1 LAKHASDEG
10 HVNTFE
16 ELVTKYDRRLFRIAY
31 GVTHNREDAEDVVQ
45 ESFLK
50 AYQHLADFRGAS
62 QLSTWLIR
70 ITVNEALTKLRKRRT
85 AREVSVDADFE
96 ADSDIRPLE
105 VVDWAPNPEQSY
117 RASELREILTG
128 ILEELEPV
136 SRTVFVLRDIEGL
149 TTDETTA
156 AMNMSISAVKA
167 RLWRVRLQIRQR
179 LNTFFAKRNDVPR
192 TENHFVTNADSSIG
206 VLALPPI
213 ARGDSERVT
222 SNS

>member
-1 LAKHASDEG
+1 M
-10 HVNTFE
+10 NTFE

-85 AREVSVDADFE
+85 AMEVSVDADFE
-96 ADSDIRPLE
+96 ADSDMRPLE

-179 LNTFFAKRNDVPR
+179 LNTFFAKRNDISR
-192 TENHFVTNADSSIG
+192 TENQVVTNADSSIG

-213 ARGDSERVT
+213 ARGDSARVT

>member
-1 LAKHASDEG
+1 MPVTRGD
-10 HVNTFE
+10 VNTFE

-96 ADSDIRPLE
+96 ADSDMRPLE

-179 LNTFFAKRNDVPR
+179 LNTFFAKRNDVSR

>member
-1 LAKHASDEG
+1 
-10 HVNTFE
+10 VNTFE

-85 AREVSVDADFE
+85 AMEVSVDADFE
-96 ADSDIRPLE
+96 ADSDMRPLE

-179 LNTFFAKRNDVPR
+179 LNTFFAKRNDISR
-192 TENHFVTNADSSIG
+192 TENQVVTNADSSNG

-213 ARGDSERVT
+213 ARGDSDRVT

>member
-1 LAKHASDEG
+1 M
-10 HVNTFE
+10 NTFE

-96 ADSDIRPLE
+96 ADTDMRPLE